1 MARATSSRLTSR
13 RWPDTATTPRLFWLL
28 MWLPPTATNA
38 ELILYPE
45 RRSAFST
52 LAASEFTVWSMLA
65 TIPFF
70 IPTDGPIP

>member
-1 MARATSSRLTSR
+1 MCE
-13 RWPDTATTPRLFWLL
+13 
-28 MWLPPTATNA
+28 PPTATKA

-52 LAASEFTVWSMLA
+52 LEPIEFTVWSMFA

-70 IPTDGPIP
+70 IPTDGAIP